1 MNLIITCPRHMEEEA
16 AGEIER
22 ILDVMGDGSPH
33 VSITDMSG
41 ILTAKTALEPVSIS
55 RGISQMLADEPW
67 SVRYCLR
74 VIPIQRTVKAEPGAI
89 TDAAIEM
96 AGRLVQKDA
105 TYRITVEKRNTSIS
119 SSDII
124 SEIAR
129 GVENKVSLEHADAII
144 LVEILGGIAGISV
157 LHGSDI
163 FSAERVRRSLG
174 ESA

>member
-16 AGEIER
+16 AGEIEHV
-22 ILDVMGDGSPH
+22 LDVMGDATPH

-41 ILTAKTALEPVSIS
+41 ILTAKTALDPVSVS
-55 RGISQMLADEPW
+55 RGIGQMLADEPW

-74 VIPIQRTVKAEPGAI
+74 VIPIHRTVKAEPGAI
-89 TDAAIEM
+89 AGAAIEM
-96 AGRLVQKDA
+96 ARRLVQKGD
-105 TYRITVEKRNTSIS
+105 TYRITVEKRNTSLS

-129 GVENKVSLEHADAII
+129 SVDNKVSLEHADATI
-144 LVEILGGIAGISV
+144 LVEILGGTAGISV